1 MAVVNVAVMLL
12 SVCSGWK
19 QQGQKQLGASTFTLG
34 ICGTEHAGF
43 QCVKQRKQ
51 K

>member
-1 MAVVNVAVMLL
+1 MVAVNVAVVLL

-19 QQGQKQLGASTFTLG
+19 QQRQKQHGASTFSWGTS
-34 ICGTEHAGF
+34 GTEHAGF